1 MLTCYK
7 YLKVLLYFLSCLNS
21 ASYADPVGGSNAD
34 SIAMRVRQ
42 LYQNDLPSMYQRGE
56 CAEGDLQQR
65 SGGDGNGGDGNGG
78 DGNGGDGNGG
88 DGNGGDGNGGGFIN
102 SPFGFLTTML
112 ILISIFVLLN

>member
-7 YLKVLLYFLSCLNS
+7 YLRVLLYFLSCLNS
-21 ASYADPVGGSNAD
+21 ASYAGPAGGSNAD

-78 DGNGGDGNGG
+78 
-88 DGNGGDGNGGGFIN
+88 GFIN
-102 SPFGFLTTML
+102 RPFGFLTTML
-112 ILISIFVLLN
+112 ILISIFILLN